1 MLNKDFFPAVVVPD
15 LDHDAQMLSR
25 FGCGVSPNGRLE
37 RRIVANLIA
46 HIERAGFKV
55 HSVNDGDEL
64 APVSTA
70 KEAMERV
77 FAVDEASL
85 RFYRGGRKGRGFDGL
100 SNDDWHGVL
109 LVLGNGI
116 DVISDWNYSEGDADG
131 FDAAMNAFDA
141 EVFA

>member
-1 MLNKDFFPAVVVPD
+1 MLNKSFFPAVVVPD
-15 LDHDAQMLSR
+15 LDHDAEMFSR
-25 FGCGVSPNGRLE
+25 FGSGVSPNGRLE

-46 HIERAGFKV
+46 HLERAGFQV

-64 APVSTA
+64 AAVSTG
-70 KEAMERV
+70 KDAMERV

-85 RFYRGGRKGRGFDGL
+85 RFYRGGKKGQTFDEL

-116 DVISDWNYSEGDADG
+116 DVISDWNYDAGDADG